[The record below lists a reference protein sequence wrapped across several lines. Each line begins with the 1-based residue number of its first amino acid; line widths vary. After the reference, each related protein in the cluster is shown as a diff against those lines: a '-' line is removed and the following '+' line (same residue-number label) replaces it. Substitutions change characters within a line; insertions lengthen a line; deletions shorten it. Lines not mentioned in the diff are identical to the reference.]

1 MTQHTTQLGIAFV
14 VIGFIAMYLMF
25 HLWGYPYDKEKRLSA
40 APRWAMLLHRILGY
54 LFTAIYVAL
63 MWHMLPRIWEY
74 QVEFPARTT
83 AHIILGFT
91 VGFLL
96 LIKISI
102 VRFFRHFEEWMPALG
117 TGIMLGTVILLG
129 LSLPFIFQEQALAK
143 AAPGG
148 SVFSTAS
155 RERVATLLPT
165 AQLPATA
172 PLAELSTTKALASG
186 RRVLLGKCVKC
197 HDLKTILAKPRT
209 PSGWWQTVERM
220 AEKPAL
226 FTAMSDR
233 ELLEVTAYLIAITP
247 DLQRSAK
254 ARRDQDLARAE
265 GMREA
270 DDEVAQDGGDEPPP
284 GGGAGSEGAG
294 SGSAGSGSTG
304 SSGSSGSSGSGS
316 GSGTTPATTPT
327 PTPTPR
333 PTVDLAKAKATYEN
347 VCSQCHELS
356 DVDADPP
363 RSRREAERLVRRMI
377 AENDAEMSAA
387 EVRLVVAYLEAKF
400 ARK

>member
-247 DLQRSAK
+247 DMQQSAK
-254 ARRDQDLARAE
+254 VRMKAMKDQAERVAEVVEMPSDSADTADSTAAPPALDLSKAETLYKARC
-265 GMREA
+265 
-270 DDEVAQDGGDEPPP
+270 
-284 GGGAGSEGAG
+284 
-294 SGSAGSGSTG
+294 T
-304 SSGSSGSSGSGS
+304 
-316 GSGTTPATTPT
+316 
-327 PTPTPR
+327 
-333 PTVDLAKAKATYEN
+333 
-347 VCSQCHELS
+347 QCHELDEVS
-356 DVDADPP
+356 GHGGDD
-363 RSRREAERLVRRMI
+363 EAGWAKIVKRMVEDEGAELGEDEARTIVRFL
-377 AENDAEMSAA
+377 AATYKKSA
-387 EVRLVVAYLEAKF
+387 
-400 ARK
+400 